1 MKNKINAMVQM
12 KNLTGLKPYKRYTEE
27 TCTEV
32 QVEALTS
39 DIIIS
44 KCQIILLNLT
54 WYGLNLMFLLLSVE
68 VIPAQIA
75 ALVSAKN
82 KGVCLGGMIAA
93 GAVMMFVLS
102 PLIGMYSD
110 RLKLK
115 SGRRRPLMVGGTV
128 LISFGLMGM
137 AFSAPEVVIVKEQT
151 ENVINGSCIRDLVK
165 KRCQPYNTSE
175 FHILGNPE
183 KITTEKH
190 SSLIAFSY
198 EGSLFLYVMFYLL
211 VTCAFVTI
219 TVPYN
224 ALVVDKS
231 HPTQRGFISGVMA
244 TLILFG
250 NVSGAAL
257 GTCFELVGVCFLY
270 IMMVAILIICVSI
283 TVTSIDECQ
292 VDKEQEPIC
301 FKIVIIGFY
310 KPLKEHNFRWVFL
323 TRFFMQQGLSTVI
336 GFLEYWLDDMIYLP
350 NCWTAQTAVAIML
363 LPLLLFAALSSLV
376 AGCVSDRMER
386 RKPIIIFG
394 GILMTITVVGLM
406 LIQGNYAY
414 YFAVFIS
421 LVFGIGFG
429 AYQAVDFALVMD
441 VLPEERN
448 KAKDMA
454 VWHQALILPQALATP
469 IGGLV
474 LDLFERV
481 NCQIGL
487 GYYIVFSLSGFYFLL
502 SSLFV
507 VKLKGIK

>member
-1 MKNKINAMVQM
+1 MVQM
-12 KNLTGLKPYKRYTEE
+12 KSLTGLKPYKRYTEE

-115 SGRRRPLMVGGTV
+115 SGRRRPLMVGGDSVDQFWSHGYGIQCTR
-128 LISFGLMGM
+128 SCYSQRTTRKCYKWFM
-137 AFSAPEVVIVKEQT
+137 FSRFK
-151 ENVINGSCIRDLVK
+151 
-165 KRCQPYNTSE
+165 
-175 FHILGNPE
+175 FHILGKPE

-292 VDKEQEPIC
+292 IVKEQEPIC
-301 FKIVIIGFY
+301 FKIVITGFY

-414 YFAVFIS
+414 YFAVFIA